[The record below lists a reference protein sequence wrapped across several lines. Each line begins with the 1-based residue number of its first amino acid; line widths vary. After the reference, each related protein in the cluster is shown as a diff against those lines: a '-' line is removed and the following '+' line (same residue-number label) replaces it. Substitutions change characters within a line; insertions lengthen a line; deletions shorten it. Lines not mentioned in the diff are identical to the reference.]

1 MKLQS
6 FRRGGSRL
14 IYGLLL
20 AGLLGSGSLFSA
32 RAQDQAQDL
41 TQQNTDPKQP
51 QFAERYP
58 RYRLGHGDI
67 IDIDFPLVPEF
78 NQVVTVQPD
87 GFISLKSAGD
97 IHVQG
102 LTSPETV
109 EAIRAAYKDILHDP
123 VIAIT
128 LKDFEK
134 PYFTALGKVNHPGK
148 YDLRGD
154 ITVTQAIAIAGGLDD
169 AAKHSQVLLFR
180 RMDKDRIE
188 VKKVDVKAMLQSGKL
203 DEDLHLRSGDMIMVP
218 KSAYAKIR
226 PWIPNSS
233 MGMYMNGL

>member
-1 MKLQS
+1 MKSHMQ
-6 FRRGGSRL
+6 FRRESSRPNSVSIFL
-14 IYGLLL
+14 ILAAQIGLALPGL
-20 AGLLGSGSLFSA
+20 A
-32 RAQDQAQDL
+32 QQAPDASK
-41 TQQNTDPKQP
+41 PE
-51 QFAERYP
+51 FAERQP
-58 RYRLGHGDI
+58 RYRMGLGDV

-78 NQVVTVQPD
+78 NQVVTIQPD

-109 EAIRAAYKDILHDP
+109 DAIKTAYKGILHDP
-123 VIAIT
+123 LIAIT

-154 ITVTQAIAIAGGLDD
+154 TTVTQAIAIAGGLDD

-180 RMDKDRIE
+180 HMDKDRME
-188 VKKVDVKAMLQSGKL
+188 VKTVDVKAMLKSGKM
-203 DEDLHLRSGDMIMVP
+203 DEDFHLRPGDMIVVP
-218 KSAYAKIR
+218 KSAFAKLR

>member
-1 MKLQS
+1 MKSHMQ
-6 FRRGGSRL
+6 FRRDRSCPISVSIFL
-14 IYGLLL
+14 IL
-20 AGLLGSGSLFSA
+20 A
-32 RAQDQAQDL
+32 AQVCLAFPCLAQQAAD
-41 TQQNTDPKQP
+41 TSKPE
-51 QFAERYP
+51 FAERQP
-58 RYRLGHGDI
+58 RYRMGLGDV

-78 NQVVTVQPD
+78 NQVVTIQPD

-109 EAIRAAYKDILHDP
+109 EAIKTAYKDILHDP

-134 PYFTALGKVNHPGK
+134 PYFTALGKVNKPGK

-154 ITVTQAIAIAGGLDD
+154 TTVTQAIAIAGGLDD

-180 RMDKDRIE
+180 HMDKDRVEI
-188 VKKVDVKAMLQSGKL
+188 KTIDVKAMLKSGNMA
-203 DEDLHLRSGDMIMVP
+203 EDFHLRPGDMIMVP
-218 KSAYAKIR
+218 KSALSKLR

-233 MGMYMNGL
+233 MGMYMNGF

>member
-1 MKLQS
+1 MKSHMQ
-6 FRRGGSRL
+6 FRRDRSRPISVSIFL
-14 IYGLLL
+14 IL
-20 AGLLGSGSLFSA
+20 A
-32 RAQDQAQDL
+32 AQVCLAFPCLAQQAAD
-41 TQQNTDPKQP
+41 TSKPE
-51 QFAERYP
+51 FAERQP
-58 RYRLGHGDI
+58 RYRMGLGDV

-78 NQVVTVQPD
+78 NQVVTIQPD

-109 EAIRAAYKDILHDP
+109 EAIKTAYKDILHDP

-134 PYFTALGKVNHPGK
+134 PYFTALGKVNKPGK

-154 ITVTQAIAIAGGLDD
+154 TTVTQAIAIAGGLDD

-180 RMDKDRIE
+180 HMDKDRVEI
-188 VKKVDVKAMLQSGKL
+188 KTIDVKAMLKSGNMA
-203 DEDLHLRSGDMIMVP
+203 EDFHLRPGDMIMVP
-218 KSAYAKIR
+218 KSALSKLR

-233 MGMYMNGL
+233 MGMYMNGF

>member
-1 MKLQS
+1 MNLHTQ
-6 FRRGGSRL
+6 FRRESSRPIL
-14 IYGLLL
+14 GLLFLTLLVQICL
-20 AGLLGSGSLFSA
+20 AFPCL
-32 RAQDQAQDL
+32 AQQTADAAK
-41 TQQNTDPKQP
+41 PV
-51 QFAERYP
+51 FAERQP
-58 RYRLGHGDI
+58 RYRMGPSDV

-109 EAIRAAYKDILHDP
+109 EAIKAAYKDILHDP
-123 VIAIT
+123 VIALT

-134 PYFTALGKVNHPGK
+134 PYFTALGKVTRPGK
-148 YDLRGD
+148 YELRGD
-154 ITVTQAIAIAGGLDD
+154 TTVTQAIAMAGGLDD

-180 RMDKDRIE
+180 RLDKDRIE
-188 VKKVDVKAMLQSGKL
+188 IKTINVKAMLKTGNL
-203 DEDLHLRSGDMIMVP
+203 AEDLQLRSGDMIMVP
-218 KSAYAKIR
+218 KNTLSKLR
-226 PWIPNSS
+226 PWIPNQS

>member
-1 MKLQS
+1 LKPHIF
-6 FRRGGSRL
+6 FRREVLRPTFLCFSL
-14 IYGLLL
+14 VFL
-20 AGLLGSGSLFSA
+20 AQFSSTLPCL
-32 RAQDQAQDL
+32 AQEAPDSA
-41 TQQNTDPKQP
+41 KAG
-51 QFAERYP
+51 FATRYP
-58 RYRLGHGDI
+58 RYQMGLGDI
-67 IDIDFPLVPEF
+67 IDIEFPLVPEF

-87 GFISLKSAGD
+87 GFISLKSTGD

-109 EAIRAAYKDILHDP
+109 EAIRTAYKDILHEP

-134 PYFTALGKVNHPGK
+134 PYFTALGKVNRPGK

-154 ITVTQAIAIAGGLDD
+154 TTVTQAIAIAGGLDD

-180 RMDKDRIE
+180 HMDHDRVEI
-188 VKKVDVKAMLQSGKL
+188 KSIDVKAMLKGGNME
-203 DEDLHLRSGDMIMVP
+203 EDFHLRPGDMIMVP
-218 KSAYAKIR
+218 KNTLSKLR
-226 PWIPNSS
+226 PWIPNQS